1 MKRRRISAAFVEL
14 DSEQVIRAK
23 DEEASQVKVLASSR
37 NQNRSSPRIAS
48 KAGALAEKDLGG
60 SKEPSKE
67 GHHTTDSGQD
77 ASFCTRPIDDSS
89 HLADIAYK
97 AGGTEHAMPTAS
109 HQTEIHSSSLSVAR
123 KSVDRYNQQQSTPDL
138 ISTFDVKPQHQ
149 RRRMVTRSV
158 SATSNHDDNPKQTN
172 NPGVLSSARNT
183 NDPSQPG
190 ALTKHYK
197 STLPSMQTRLISSR
211 PRRST
216 RKRHTLQKNPEV
228 DWSEDL
234 RPTDEEDSFQ
244 NGVNGG
250 ETSISSA
257 DLEVTNSLDRKGK
270 RRQKVF
276 KSQAGSRIRRKTAGR
291 NALGK
296 DANHT
301 ILQLPLTAV
310 PLDDLQAE
318 PSRPN
323 AGLTPVKPNLLDM
336 IDTTDAPDFTLPV
349 IEKREPRKTE
359 LATNQQIPI
368 MISSCLPNVCDQPM
382 TETDAETSGIE
393 QPPLPGNQSGRG
405 KAVGEKLADALRGS
419 KSVPP
424 VRRALGKGPHSTR
437 MSDIAPIGRK
447 SPDLTVTQAHS
458 TRITRSQLPQGL
470 KIGVVQVNRTSSD
483 VYGEPSNPAP
493 SRLLLDRQ
501 LLSKRTEAHT
511 EAADM
516 AAHGPL
522 LTRKRLKSM
531 ESTGLETGRDGASI
545 CTGIPEG
552 YPPISLFSAH
562 AANKPSAM
570 LTNNQK
576 EPEKDPGLFGSETGV
591 SSQNS
596 AESEIDPLEALFVP
610 EDENGHTPDSQKPL
624 LTDRPQT
631 PVPDNA
637 SFPLGHRST
646 RRSCAVD
653 HNGSPRLKPQVTTS
667 TSQSQP
673 HLEMNRLRAM
683 IGMSDSSSIYSYSSD
698 DEQSLEVYSLEHQ
711 PVSRPIWTKFQR
723 DMFKEYGIEAEEL
736 IKQKT
741 KPFLFSGNVKN
752 DAYPKI
758 IEDQQLLEMQPVGS
772 PPRNDKATSGET
784 NTHSIIQEKSPEG
797 PWSVSQRSID
807 DPSQISDQ
815 QRDEVPNE
823 NRNQSKSC
831 PTPVPLMEQG
841 YPESMEWISALK
853 TAQQTAHDQLLETN
867 QVSVID

>member
-23 DEEASQVKVLASSR
+23 DEEASRSEVKVLASSR
-37 NQNRSSPRIAS
+37 NQNRRSPRIVLN
-48 KAGALAEKDLGG
+48 ALAEKNLGS
-60 SKEPSKE
+60 SKKLSEE

-77 ASFCTRPIDDSS
+77 ASFSTRPTNDSS

-109 HQTEIHSSSLSVAR
+109 HQTETHSSTLSVAR
-123 KSVDRYNQQQSTPDL
+123 KSVDRYNQQQSTPDFVA
-138 ISTFDVKPQHQ
+138 TFGAKPQHE

-158 SATSNHDDNPKQTN
+158 SATSNPEDNPKQTN
-172 NPGVLSSARNT
+172 NPEVLSSARIT
-183 NDPSQPG
+183 NDPSQLG

-197 STLPSMQTRLISSR
+197 STLPSMQARLISSR

-216 RKRHTLQKNPEV
+216 YKTHTLQKNSDV

-234 RPTDEEDSFQ
+234 RPTDEDDSFIY
-244 NGVNGG
+244 GVNGG

-257 DLEVTNSLDRKGK
+257 DLEVTYSLDRKGK

-276 KSQAGSRIRRKTAGR
+276 KSQAASRTRRKTAR
-291 NALGK
+291 RKALGK
-296 DANHT
+296 DANHA

-318 PSRPN
+318 PSGPN
-323 AGLTPVKPNLLDM
+323 AGLTLVKSNPPDM
-336 IDTTDAPDFTLPV
+336 IDTTGDPDFTLPV
-349 IEKREPRKTE
+349 IENREPRKTE
-359 LATNQQIPI
+359 LATNQQTPI
-368 MISSCLPNVCDQPM
+368 MISSCPPNVSDQSM

-393 QPPLPGNQSGRG
+393 QPPLPGDQSGRG
-405 KAVGEKLADALRGS
+405 KAVGEKLAEALRGS

-424 VRRALGKGPHSTR
+424 VRQALGKGSHSTR

-447 SPDLTVTQAHS
+447 SPRTVTQARS
-458 TRITRSQLPQGL
+458 TRI
-470 KIGVVQVNRTSSD
+470 
-483 VYGEPSNPAP
+483 
-493 SRLLLDRQ
+493 
-501 LLSKRTEAHT
+501 
-511 EAADM
+511 
-516 AAHGPL
+516 
-522 LTRKRLKSM
+522 
-531 ESTGLETGRDGASI
+531 
-545 CTGIPEG
+545 
-552 YPPISLFSAH
+552 
-562 AANKPSAM
+562 KPGTV

-591 SSQNS
+591 SSQSS
-596 AESEIDPLEALFVP
+596 AESEIDPLEALFGP
-610 EDENGHTPDSQKPL
+610 GGENGHTPDSQKPL

-631 PVPDNA
+631 PMPDNA

-646 RRSCAVD
+646 RRGCAVD

-673 HLEMNRLRAM
+673 HLEMNRLRLM

-711 PVSRPIWTKFQR
+711 PVARPIWTKFQR

-741 KPFLFSGNVKN
+741 KPFLFSGNVKDN
-752 DAYPKI
+752 AYAKV
-758 IEDQQLLEMQPVGS
+758 IEDRQQLETQPVGP
-772 PPRNDKATSGET
+772 PPRNDKAISGET
-784 NTHSIIQEKSPEG
+784 NTHSIIQKSPEG
-797 PWSVSQRSID
+797 PRSGSQRTID
-807 DPSQISDQ
+807 DPSQFSDQ
-815 QRDEVPNE
+815 RRGEVPIE
-823 NRNQSKSC
+823 DRDKSKSC
-831 PTPVPLMEQG
+831 PTLVPLMEQG